1 LQIKCCLYWSVRLL
15 ILSFFLLQANW
26 FDLKQNTSVYVT
38 GLPPDATE
46 AEVLQLFSKCGVVK
60 SADDG
65 RPRVKVYRCCTSP
78 IITSA

>member
-1 LQIKCCLYWSVRLL
+1 M
-15 ILSFFLLQANW
+15 
-26 FDLKQNTSVYVT
+26 KQNTSVYVT

-46 AEVLQLFSKCGVVK
+46 AEVLQLFGKCGVVK